1 MGPESTERGQFSLHP
16 DHTGYPLVTVA
27 STMEEADWP
36 LLLESQKKSPLPE
49 GEPARGCYWISRYLE
64 REAKRALE
72 TPGTGLSS
80 IAGDQSEVRARTVEI
95 HRARLRM
102 IQHIGCVDSD
112 LKALGF
118 RELKRLAQIRI
129 KRPNPSLL
137 DERLSERSTLS
148 RSWCLENDLARRPVR
163 ISERGSVER
172 AVAIA

>member
-1 MGPESTERGQFSLHP
+1 M
-16 DHTGYPLVTVA
+16 
-27 STMEEADWP
+27 
-36 LLLESQKKSPLPE
+36 PE

-163 ISERGSVER
+163 ITKGGGVER